1 MKALYK
7 HQFYQKKKKK
17 KNKNGNVTVCF
28 EQGAELGNYLHN

>member
-7 HQFYQKKKKK
+7 HQFYQKKKK

>member
-7 HQFYQKKKKK
+7 HQFYQKK
-17 KNKNGNVTVCF
+17 KNGNVTVCF